1 MLTVILQNVFFLNA
15 AAVLLFLI
23 AWKQPRMAKLIF
35 AILFSSSAIINLVY
49 AAFSLGGTHSWLQS
63 YIHLVSFPYQE
74 RWVLVLFSV
83 LQLWVALS
91 LILRGWVYISGVLA
105 GIIILGAI
113 VPLGSSMVFP
123 SSFIMAFAL
132 TRLLR
137 FNHHYFW
144 YVPRRI
150 WA

>member
-1 MLTVILQNVFFLNA
+1 MLSVILQEVFFLNA

-23 AWKQPRMAKLIF
+23 ALKQPRVAKLLF
-35 AILFSSSAIINLVY
+35 AILFAGSGIINLLF
-49 AAFSLGGTHSWLQS
+49 AGLTISGTPQGMQS
-63 YIHLVSFPYQE
+63 YLHLVSFPEQE
-74 RWVLVLFSV
+74 AWILALLGS

-91 LILRGWVYISGVLA
+91 LILRGWVYISGVLT
-105 GIIILGAI
+105 GIIISGAI
-113 VPLGSSMVFP
+113 IPLGSSMVFP

-132 TRLLR
+132 TWLLR
-137 FNHHYFW
+137 FNNHYFW

>member
-1 MLTVILQNVFFLNA
+1 MHTVIFQNVFFLNA
-15 AAVLLFLI
+15 AAVLLFFI

-35 AILFSSSAIINLVY
+35 AILFTGSAIFNLVFSVY
-49 AAFSLGGTHSWLQS
+49 ANHPGMQS
-63 YIHLVSFPYQE
+63 YIHLVSFPHYE
-74 RWVLVLFSV
+74 SWALLLFGI

-91 LILRGWVYISGVLA
+91 LVLRGWVYISGVLA

-132 TRLLR
+132 TRLLK
-137 FNHHYFW
+137 FNNHYFW

-150 WA
+150 WT

>member
-1 MLTVILQNVFFLNA
+1 MLTVIFQNVFFLNA

-35 AILFSSSAIINLVY
+35 AILFSGSAIINLVF
-49 AAFSLGGTHSWLQS
+49 AVSTNGGSHPGMQS
-63 YIHLVSFPYQE
+63 YIHLVSFPHYE
-74 RWVLVLFSV
+74 SLTLVLFGV
-83 LQLWVALS
+83 LQLWVAVS
-91 LILRGWVYISGVLA
+91 LVLRGWVYISGVLA

-132 TRLLR
+132 TRLLK
-137 FNHHYFW
+137 FNNHYFW

-150 WA
+150 WT